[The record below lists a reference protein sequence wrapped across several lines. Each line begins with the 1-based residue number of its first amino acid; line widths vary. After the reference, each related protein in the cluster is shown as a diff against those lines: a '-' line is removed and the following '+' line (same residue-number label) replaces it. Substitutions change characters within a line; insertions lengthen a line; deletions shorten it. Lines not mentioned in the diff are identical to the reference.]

1 MHDVNEFVQ
10 LTPEVPPLHHGDR
23 LDLVEFERRYENMP
37 NLGKAELI
45 NGMVYL
51 QYDTGRVIDPKI
63 PSLQNGDHLTLEEF
77 ERRYENMPDL
87 KKAEL
92 INGVVFMPP
101 PISGPSHSFQHADVM
116 FWLGAYRGKTPGIR
130 PADNASLILPDRTE
144 VQPDAMVLIEPKSG
158 GAIQFGKKGQVLG
171 LPELA
176 VEVSYNSVS
185 YDLHVKLDAYRA
197 AGIPEYLVLRTAD
210 SAADWFVLRNG
221 QYQRLACGTD
231 GIFRS
236 IVLPGLWLEPAALF
250 SGENERLLDLVRQGA
265 ATPEHAAFVRQ
276 LDEAKQSR
284 NQPNNES

>member
-1 MHDVNEFVQ
+1 MHDVNQFAR
-10 LTPEVPPLHHGDR
+10 LAPELLPLHHGDR
-23 LDLVEFERRYENMP
+23 LSAEEFRRRYENMP

-51 QYDTGRVIDPKI
+51 QYDTGRVIDQTI
-63 PSLQNGDHLTLEEF
+63 PPLENGDHLTLEEF

-92 INGVVFMPP
+92 IHGVVFMPP

-116 FWLGAYRGKTPGIR
+116 FWLGAFRATTPGLR
-130 PADNASLILPDRTE
+130 PADNASLILPDNTE
-144 VQPDAMVLIEPKSG
+144 VQPDAMVLIEPEFG
-158 GAIQFGKKGQVLG
+158 GAIHFGKKGQVLG

-176 VEVSYNSVS
+176 VEVSYSSVS
-185 YDLHVKLDAYRA
+185 YDLHAKLDAYRG
-197 AGIPEYLVLRTAD
+197 AGIAEYLVLRTAD
-210 SAADWFVLRNG
+210 AAADWFVLRDG

-250 SGENERLLDLVRQGA
+250 SGDNERLLDLVRQGA